1 MDGVI
6 LTLLERPET
15 APGLLVA
22 AGHLATL
29 MGGAGV
35 AALVVRTPPEATILP
50 SEEVLTA
57 EHAARIRSAEQ
68 RRAVSL
74 RVAFDRWAA
83 RPRAEDAWTTFETAE
98 GVVGE
103 VLRERGRR
111 ADALVLERP
120 SEGGG
125 LLARQDVHTALMDTG
140 RPVLVVP
147 PGHEAPFG
155 RRMAIAWR
163 DDPQATR
170 AVLSALRLRAPERI
184 LVLAGQREGAPRPVM
199 PDILREHGAVAE
211 LHVLPVGQGAFG
223 EALLARAHALG
234 ADLLV
239 MGAYQHSP
247 LREFILGGVTRFM
260 LAHADLPLLMRH

>member
-1 MDGVI
+1 MDGVV
-6 LTLLERPET
+6 LALLERPGT
-15 APGLLVA
+15 APGLLAA
-22 AGHLATL
+22 AGHLAAL

-35 AALVVRTPPEATILP
+35 EPLVVRTPPEATILP

-68 RRAVSL
+68 QRAASL
-74 RVAFDRWAA
+74 RVAFDHWAA
-83 RPRAEDAWTTFETAE
+83 RSRAEDAWTSFEAVE

-120 SEGGG
+120 SEDGG
-125 LLARQDVHTALMDTG
+125 LLARQDVHTALMDTD

-147 PGHEAPFG
+147 PGHAAPFG
-155 RRMAIAWR
+155 RCVAIAWR
-163 DDPQATR
+163 DDLQATR
-170 AVLSALRLRAPERI
+170 AVLSALRLQAPERI
-184 LVLAGQREGAPRPVM
+184 LVLAGQREGARRPVI
-199 PDILREHGAVAE
+199 PDILREHGAEAE
-211 LHVLPVGQGAFG
+211 LQVLPVRRVVFG
-223 EALLARAHALG
+223 EALLARAHKHG

-247 LREFILGGVTRFM
+247 LREFVLGGVTRFM